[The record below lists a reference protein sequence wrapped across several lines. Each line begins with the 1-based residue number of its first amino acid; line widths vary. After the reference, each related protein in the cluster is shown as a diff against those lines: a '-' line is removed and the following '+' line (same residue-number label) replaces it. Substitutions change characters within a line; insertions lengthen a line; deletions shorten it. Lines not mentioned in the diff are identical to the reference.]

1 MLNDSISLAN
11 LGGDFGVIGNAPAV
25 PTSSGRSYGLEITY
39 QQKLYKG
46 FFGIAAITLVRS
58 EFQDKNDIYVPSSWD
73 NRIVATFTAGKK
85 FGKNWEAGFQYQY
98 LGGAPYTPFDVPAT
112 VLKANWDNIGRG
124 IPDYSLLNTQRLS
137 GFNRLNVRVDKRWYF
152 EKWSLDVFVD
162 VQNLLG
168 QSVEGQPFI
177 DVERDA
183 AGQPITDPNDPA
195 SYIPVFL
202 PNSTGTVLPSLGLII
217 DF

>member
-1 MLNDSISLAN
+1 
-11 LGGDFGVIGNAPAV
+11 
-25 PTSSGRSYGLEITY
+25 
-39 QQKLYKG
+39 
-46 FFGIAAITLVRS
+46 
-58 EFQDKNDIYVPSSWD
+58 VPSSWD
-73 NRIVATFTAGKK
+73 NRIIATLTAGKK

-98 LGGAPYTPFDVPAT
+98 LGGAPFTPFDVEAT
-112 VLKANWDNIGRG
+112 VLIPNWDNIGRG
-124 IPDYSLLNTQRLS
+124 IPDNSLLNTQRLA

-152 EKWSLDVFVD
+152 EKWSLDVFID
-162 VQNLLG
+162 IQNLLG

-183 AGQPITDPNDPA
+183 AGQPIPDPNNPG

-202 PNSTGTVLPSLGLII
+202 PNSQGTVLPSLGLII